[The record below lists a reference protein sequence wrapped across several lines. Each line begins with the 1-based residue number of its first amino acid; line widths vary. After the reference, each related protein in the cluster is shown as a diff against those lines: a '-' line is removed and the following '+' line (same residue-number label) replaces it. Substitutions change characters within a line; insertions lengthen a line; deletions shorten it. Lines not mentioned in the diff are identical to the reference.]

1 MARNSGGLSM
11 QQRQVEKASLRGK
24 NSRRLSRISS
34 TLVPRSFCDANRN
47 EFMNLVKGDITVEE
61 YEKRFIELAKYAST
75 FVIDEE
81 DKCKQFKDGLQTE
94 IRAWITNNMN
104 WAFCQILSKCGDLS
118 EPKKCA
124 QSVNQPYQPDKAEV
138 GPSGVKRPVRSKLQ
152 GYVCAMTRSEAT
164 RDNPHVITEP
174 LEIELLISTPSGE
187 VFLIEQVCRDLEVSI
202 ECDRMEVDLCLFEL
216 EELDVILG
224 MEFLP
229 KYHAILDCF
238 NKEVVLRNPGKFEVN
253 FEGDKEVKF
262 ERIISVLHARKRV
275 KKGHTT
281 YLEHLVDTRV
291 PKDNPSRMPIV
302 CEYLDVFLKEL
313 S

>member
-1 MARNSGGLSM
+1 M
-11 QQRQVEKASLRGK
+11 
-24 NSRRLSRISS
+24 
-34 TLVPRSFCDANRN
+34 
-47 EFMNLVKGDITVEE
+47 
-61 YEKRFIELAKYAST
+61 
-75 FVIDEE
+75 
-81 DKCKQFKDGLQTE
+81 
-94 IRAWITNNMN
+94 
-104 WAFCQILSKCGDLS
+104 
-118 EPKKCA
+118 
-124 QSVNQPYQPDKAEV
+124 
-138 GPSGVKRPVRSKLQ
+138 
-152 GYVCAMTRSEAT
+152 
-164 RDNPHVITEP
+164 
-174 LEIELLISTPSGE
+174 
-187 VFLIEQVCRDLEVSI
+187 CRDLEVSI
-202 ECDRMEVDLCLFEL
+202 ESDRMEVDLCLFEL
-216 EELDVILG
+216 EELNVILG

-313 S
+313 SKLRPKREIEFTIEVVSRTTPISQTSYRMVPSEIKEFRNQLEEFGEKGYIRPSTVPWGGPVLFVKKKDGYMRLCINYH